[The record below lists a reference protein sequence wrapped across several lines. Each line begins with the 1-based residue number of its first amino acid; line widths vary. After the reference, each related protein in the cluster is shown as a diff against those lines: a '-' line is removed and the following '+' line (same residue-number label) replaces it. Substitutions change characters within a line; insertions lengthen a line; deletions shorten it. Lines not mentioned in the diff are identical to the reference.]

1 MAFTYWL
8 GYDAQDVSFRYRENL
23 PLVLQKLCLQLTPG
37 QRVGVVGRTGS
48 GKSTLLRR
56 GEKPIGKN
64 IAEKKNRTKKM
75 GGTYFDAT
83 SCRILLRTV
92 EPSEGSVTIDG
103 VDIQKVGLARLR
115 SSVTAIPQD
124 GDLLGELCKNIYP

>member
-1 MAFTYWL
+1 MSFTYWL

-64 IAEKKNRTKKM
+64 IAEKKIERKKWVEH
-75 GGTYFDAT
+75 
-83 SCRILLRTV
+83 ILM
-92 EPSEGSVTIDG
+92 PHPAGSYCAPWNLL
-103 VDIQKVGLARLR
+103 KV
-115 SSVTAIPQD
+115 Q
-124 GDLLGELCKNIYP
+124 

>member
-1 MAFTYWL
+1 MWVWL
-8 GYDAQDVSFRYRENL
+8 DALEVANQPFSGGAKN
-23 PLVLQKLCLQLTPG
+23 PL
-37 QRVGVVGRTGS
+37 
-48 GKSTLLRR
+48 
-56 GEKPIGKN
+56 EKTSL
-64 IAEKKNRTKKM
+64 KKNSNEKM
-75 GGTYFDAT
+75 GGTYFDAK

-124 GDLLGELCKNIYP
+124 GDLLGELCQNKYP

>member
-1 MAFTYWL
+1 MDWYKIGSHLKSSMAFTYWL

-56 GEKPIGKN
+56 GEKPIGK
-64 IAEKKNRTKKM
+64 KHR
-75 GGTYFDAT
+75 
-83 SCRILLRTV
+83 
-92 EPSEGSVTIDG
+92 
-103 VDIQKVGLARLR
+103 
-115 SSVTAIPQD
+115 
-124 GDLLGELCKNIYP
+124 